1 MRVNSM
7 TEFDETLKQS
17 LTDSAATTIDVP
29 VGFAANAE
37 LLAQLGSSA
46 TNEEARS
53 DAVKRRF
60 WGTTRIGMRRGDIDR
75 TITGRGARPVHDR
88 AVSRYELPPMV
99 EYLEVHVA

>member
-46 TNEEARS
+46 TNEEARL
-53 DAVKRRF
+53 
-60 WGTTRIGMRRGDIDR
+60 TQ
-75 TITGRGARPVHDR
+75 
-88 AVSRYELPPMV
+88 
-99 EYLEVHVA
+99 